1 MANQSSTRTQL
12 AWGLSL
18 GVHGL
23 LALWLLFS
31 ALTMPDPPPT
41 IEGVEVNFG
50 TGDEGMGDVQPDEPG
65 GASTADAPAEN
76 ATEENVEQPADEL
89 AEEQP
94 DAPAIATTPP
104 VTPSKTVPNN
114 PNPKT
119 NPVSNPNNS
128 SNPTTPTTPTIDP
141 SALYPGK
148 GKGKG
153 GNEGET
159 GKAGDQGSPDGSLYT
174 KNREGGGSGGN
185 SGGGNGSG
193 KTGVIHTLRGR
204 VMEKAPS
211 IRYDKQL
218 AGKVVVEV
226 WVDEKGRVVRAIPG
240 ARGTTLSDHD
250 IWEEVRQGILSSR
263 FNAVP
268 EMEDDQ
274 RGFITVTFVL
284 Q

>member
-1 MANQSSTRTQL
+1 MAQKSSSRTQL
-12 AWGLSL
+12 AWSLSL
-18 GVHGL
+18 GFHGL

-41 IEGVEVNFG
+41 VEGVEVNFG
-50 TGDEGMGDVQPDEPG
+50 TGEEGMGDVQPEDAGG
-65 GASTADAPAEN
+65 GAQSQPDQ
-76 ATEENVEQPADEL
+76 TEVASETDPSNESSNEL
-89 AEEQP
+89 SEEQP
-94 DAPAIATTPP
+94 ESPVVNQNQNTPRESIP
-104 VTPSKTVPNN
+104 VT
-114 PNPKT
+114 NPK
-119 NPVSNPNNS
+119 SNP
-128 SNPTTPTTPTIDP
+128 SNPSNSNTPPTIDQ

-159 GKAGDQGSPDGSLYT
+159 GKPGDQGSPDGSLYT

-185 SGGGNGSG
+185 SGGGSGTG

-204 VMEKAPS
+204 VMERAPS

-268 EMEDDQ
+268 DMEDEQ